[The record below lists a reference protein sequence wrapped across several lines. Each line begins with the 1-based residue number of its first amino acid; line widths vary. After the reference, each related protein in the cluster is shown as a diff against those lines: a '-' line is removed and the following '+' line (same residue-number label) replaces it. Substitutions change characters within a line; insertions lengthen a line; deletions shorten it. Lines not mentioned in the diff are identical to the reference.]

1 MLISP
6 SLADTQAHL
15 ATLVPRAPMTFVRTG
30 AGTIARAAKRVAE
43 MAAASSRSREE
54 APVGGERQVTVLL
67 DTGASG
73 RNFISSKLASWLIE
87 CGSTTLIKSG
97 EVGLAQQGAA
107 IQFHEHLSF
116 RLRFFNS
123 NLGTFETLTLSA
135 TIIDNLR
142 LDVILGL
149 PTVGKYSL
157 LPKLTHLCGCCTP
170 LDGAAQEPGVRGVGK
185 QPSDRSVSPN
195 ESNSQT
201 ASLPGSLTTEIDQS
215 ARAQAPSVRQ
225 PEGVPG
231 ADCELCT
238 LQVRSDQVFGPAE
251 L

>member
-6 SLADTQAHL
+6 SQADAQTRL
-15 ATLVPRAPMTFVRTG
+15 ATSVPATTETVRTEVG
-30 AGTIARAAKRVAE
+30 AIARAAKVVAG
-43 MAAASSRSREE
+43 MAVTTSRAKEE
-54 APVGGERQVTVLL
+54 TPVDGERQVSVLL

-87 CGSTTLIKSG
+87 RGSTTLSRSG
-97 EVGLAQQGAA
+97 EVGLAQQGVA

-123 NLGTFETLTLSA
+123 NLSSFETLNLSA

-149 PTVGKYSL
+149 PTVGKHSL
-157 LPKLTHLCGCCTP
+157 LPKLTHLCGCCT
-170 LDGAAQEPGVRGVGK
+170 LLGGAAQSPGVFGVV
-185 QPSDRSVSPN
+185 RSTSVRNATPN
-195 ESNSQT
+195 VEQFAN
-201 ASLPGSLTTEIDQS
+201 ASHPESLTTELERPS
-215 ARAQAPSVRQ
+215 RAQ
-225 PEGVPG
+225 
-231 ADCELCT
+231 
-238 LQVRSDQVFGPAE
+238 RSDQVFGPAE